1 MAVKKRMGIQGK
13 GWAFSGMIETISPVK
28 RSQWQIPYSL

>member
-13 GWAFSGMIETISPVK
+13 GWAFSDMIETVPPVNTFP
-28 RSQWQIPYSL
+28 RQV